1 MAEAE
6 RSPRIPWWRRWF
18 GMRSE
23 RLAAKHLRRL
33 GYHVVAVN
41 HQNAGGELD
50 IVAINQACV
59 VFAEVRSTSQ
69 PTGERPAASI
79 DANKQKRLTNAA
91 LRFMQEHR
99 LLGRSARF
107 DVLIVSWPPGASS
120 PTIAHYP
127 NAFEASGNFQMFR

>member
-1 MAEAE
+1 MGDDE

-23 RLAAKHLRRL
+23 RVAARHLRSL
-33 GYHVVAVN
+33 GYQVVAVN
-41 HQNAGGELD
+41 HRNAGGELD
-50 IVAINQACV
+50 IVAIDRDCV

-69 PTGERPAASI
+69 PTGERPASSV
-79 DANKQKRLTNAA
+79 DVRKQKRLTEAA
-91 LRFMQEHR
+91 LRFLQQHR

-107 DVLIVSWPPGASS
+107 DVLTVSWPPGARS
-120 PTIAHYP
+120 PSISHYQ